1 MPNAPRLAEGS
12 AHGSD
17 PGPNPAPIQ
26 RPPERAAP
34 LISHGSRRLRR
45 AAGMVAVTL
54 AALACCWLFV
64 LPVIVVGLS
73 SVAAH
78 WSGTILPTGY
88 SLRWFERLGGS
99 DLDALTTSIVV
110 GFTVAGLG
118 TVLGLWLAL
127 AVEGRDRSGL
137 GALVDG
143 VAMLPNGVPSVVLGL
158 AVLIAYHKPPLDLSG
173 SAAIVILVQLA
184 LVLPFCYR
192 CAAAALRP
200 ELTVLRE
207 AAASLGAPP
216 SMVLS
221 RVVLPQLVPALRAS
235 LALGF
240 ALSLGELG
248 ATLTVYP
255 PGFATVP
262 IVVVGQVERGYY
274 LPASALSL
282 IMLAA
287 SLLALSLIAVRM
299 PSRRKP

>member
-1 MPNAPRLAEGS
+1 MSNA
-12 AHGSD
+12 H
-17 PGPNPAPIQ
+17 PAD
-26 RPPERAAP
+26 AAP
-34 LISHGSRRLRR
+34 PRVTPRRHRARR
-45 AAGMVAVTL
+45 ALSALGVGL
-54 AALACCWLFV
+54 AALVCFWLFV
-64 LPVIVVGLS
+64 LPVVVVGLS
-73 SVAAH
+73 SVASH
-78 WSGTILPTGY
+78 WSGTILPTGF

-110 GFTVAGLG
+110 GFAVAGLG
-118 TVLGLWLAL
+118 TLLGVWLAL
-127 AVEGRDRSGL
+127 ALEGRDRKGL
-137 GALVDG
+137 GALVDTI
-143 VAMLPNGVPSVVLGL
+143 AMLPNGVPSVVLGL
-158 AVLIAYHKPPLDLSG
+158 AVLIAYHKRPVDLS
-173 SAAIVILVQLA
+173 SSSAIVVLVQLA

-216 SMVLS
+216 SMVL
-221 RVVLPQLVPALRAS
+221 RAVVLPQLVPALRAS

-282 IMLAA
+282 IMLVA
-287 SLLALSLIAVRM
+287 SLAALSLIAVRM
-299 PSRRKP
+299 PRRRAA

>member
-1 MPNAPRLAEGS
+1 MSTNATPNAPRA
-12 AHGSD
+12 A
-17 PGPNPAPIQ
+17 N
-26 RPPERAAP
+26 AAP
-34 LISHGSRRLRR
+34 PAFTPVSPGRRRLRR
-45 AAGMVAVTL
+45 LVGMAGVAL
-54 AALACCWLFV
+54 AALICFWLFV
-64 LPVIVVGLS
+64 LPVVVVALS

-78 WSGTILPTGY
+78 WSGTILPTGF
-88 SLRWFERLGGS
+88 SLRWFERLGES
-99 DLDALTTSIVV
+99 DVDALTTSIVV

-118 TVLGLWLAL
+118 TLLGLWIAL
-127 AVEGRDRSGL
+127 AVEGRDRKGL
-137 GALVDG
+137 GALVDA

-158 AVLIAYHKPPLDLSG
+158 AVLIAYHKRPLDLS
-173 SAAIVILVQLA
+173 SSSAIVILVQLA

-216 SMVLS
+216 SMVLT

-282 IMLAA
+282 IMLVA
-287 SLLALSLIAVRM
+287 SLAALSLIAVKM
-299 PSRRKP
+299 PGRRKV

>member
-1 MPNAPRLAEGS
+1 MSINAMSNAPR
-12 AHGSD
+12 
-17 PGPNPAPIQ
+17 PAD
-26 RPPERAAP
+26 
-34 LISHGSRRLRR
+34 
-45 AAGMVAVTL
+45 
-54 AALACCWLFV
+54 AALPLVSHARRRMRRVAGVIAVAFAALVCCWLFV
-64 LPVIVVGLS
+64 LPVIVVALS

-78 WSGTILPTGY
+78 WSGTILPTGF
-88 SLRWFERLGGS
+88 SLRWFERLGSS
-99 DLDALTTSIVV
+99 DVDALTTSIVI
-110 GFTVAGLG
+110 GFTVAGGG
-118 TVLGLWLAL
+118 TLLGLWLAL
-127 AVEGRDRSGL
+127 AVEGRDRKGL

-143 VAMLPNGVPSVVLGL
+143 IAMLPNGVPSVVLGL
-158 AVLIAYHKPPLDLSG
+158 AVLIAYHKRPLDLSG

-216 SMVLS
+216 SMVLW

-287 SLLALSLIAVRM
+287 SLAALSLIAVRM
-299 PSRRKP
+299 PARRRQ